1 MGRALGWLAGSARR
15 ARVGFVGGSRRI
27 RLRRVACV
35 YVGKFSVRVKGFG
48 QLHDALRGAV
58 VRSGVRCYAM
68 AVGLAK
74 HKDDWVIFNKKKKG
88 GPYPQGLSASRG
100 PLVGLSGH
108 YVLQRARASLT
119 PGASCP
125 PGPTALGEGKIV
137 GTTG

>member
-1 MGRALGWLAGSARR
+1 M
-15 ARVGFVGGSRRI
+15 
-27 RLRRVACV
+27 ACV

-108 YVLQRARASLT
+108 YVLQRA
-119 PGASCP
+119 
-125 PGPTALGEGKIV
+125 LGQSDSWGLLAAWPHDLGRRQDSSDDWVTSE
-137 GTTG
+137 T